1 MRHDYDLPP
10 DWATMTDEERSRW
23 LTQERCRRQAARQG
37 LGDKQLQ
44 KEQERVERKIDS
56 RPGFVKV
63 SEYR

>member
-10 DWATMTDEERSRW
+10 DWEAKSDEEKDQW
-23 LTQERCRRQAARQG
+23 FKQERARRQAARQG
-37 LGDKQLQ
+37 LEDKQLQ